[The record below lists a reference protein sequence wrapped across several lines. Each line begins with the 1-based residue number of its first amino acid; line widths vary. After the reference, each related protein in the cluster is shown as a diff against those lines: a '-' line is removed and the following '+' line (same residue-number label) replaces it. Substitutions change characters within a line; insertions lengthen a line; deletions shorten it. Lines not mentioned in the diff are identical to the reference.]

1 MRNYITIIF
10 ILLNLFLLIN
20 IKKFKSFK
28 NFKAFINI
36 LAIIQLS
43 FALWIFYTDND
54 LLIFKFINSFKDTFI
69 NFFLHSHK
77 VITSELKS

>member
-28 NFKAFINI
+28 NFKTFINI

-43 FALWIFYTDND
+43 FALWIFYIDNEVIILNFID
-54 LLIFKFINSFKDTFI
+54 SIKDKFTNV
-69 NFFLHSHK
+69 FLHSHK
-77 VITSELKS
+77 AIPSELKP

>member
-28 NFKAFINI
+28 NFKTFVNI
-36 LAIIQLS
+36 LAVIQLS
-43 FALWIFYTDND
+43 FAVWIFYIDNEVIV
-54 LLIFKFINSFKDTFI
+54 LNLIDGIEDKFTNL
-69 NFFLHSHK
+69 FLHSHK
-77 VITSELKS
+77 VIPNELKP